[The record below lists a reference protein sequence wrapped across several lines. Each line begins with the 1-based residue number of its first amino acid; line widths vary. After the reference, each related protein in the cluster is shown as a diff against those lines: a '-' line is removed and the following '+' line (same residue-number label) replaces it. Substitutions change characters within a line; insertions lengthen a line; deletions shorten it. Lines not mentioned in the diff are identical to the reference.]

1 MEPISF
7 LFFFKKQ
14 KDKGDSRTKYLL
26 KSDCVLQKKKKNHE
40 LLTRDFNFIVG
51 VELEIKS

>member
-1 MEPISF
+1 
-7 LFFFKKQ
+7 
-14 KDKGDSRTKYLL
+14 L

>member
-26 KSDCVLQKKKKNHE
+26 KSGCVLQKKNHE
-40 LLTRDFNFIVG
+40 LLTRDFDFIVG